1 MLFLILI
8 VDIVVANPLNE
19 TVDVDSSNNET
30 LSKTNNETLSKAWNA
45 NNWDETLRWWC
56 PNNRP
61 ISRIQS
67 EHSSWYGDRRFDY
80 RCEAHP
86 LLSGVSPTCRWT
98 PDYINNHGDSMFYS
112 CGGASYVSG
121 FKSIHSNWYEDRRWR
136 VKCCSG
142 SGTCLTE
149 CDFTGT
155 SQAQVV
161 IKDCKTEISKMGSP
175 TTNSDSL
182 VKGLHQWLGRRH
194 GLQSSKWSCDKNSK
208 IRTQLLV

>member
-8 VDIVVANPLNE
+8 VDIAVAKPLNE
-19 TVDVDSSNNET
+19 TVDADSSNNET

-56 PNNRP
+56 DYDRP

-86 LLSGVSPTCRWT
+86 LLSGVSTTCRWT

-121 FKSIHSNWYEDRRWR
+121 FESIHSNWYEDRRWK

-149 CDFTGT
+149 CDFTGYINGWEEDMDYR
-155 SQAQVV
+155 VPNGHV
-161 IKDCKTEISKMGSP
+161 IKTVKSEHSSWYEDRRWKFESCR
-175 TTNSDSL
+175 L
-182 VKGLHQWLGRRH
+182 VR
-194 GLQSSKWSCDKNSK
+194 C
-208 IRTQLLV
+208 